1 MNKINYS
8 VNLFSES
15 SKDLEKFLSLFYKN
29 TINLNQSLMYEVF
42 YENPIE
48 MIELISTAIDNNDK
62 FNIGIWI
69 SIDKDIFINITENN
83 LDKII
88 RYLFERYPE

>member
-1 MNKINYS
+1 MSKINYS

-15 SKDLEKFLSLFYKN
+15 SKDLENFLNFFYKN
-29 TINLNQSLMYEVF
+29 NIKLNQKLSYEEF
-42 YENPIE
+42 FENPID
-48 MIELISTAIDNNDK
+48 MIELISTIIDNNDK

>member
-1 MNKINYS
+1 MSKINYS

-15 SKDLEKFLSLFYKN
+15 SLNLENFLNLFYKSD
-29 TINLNQSLMYEVF
+29 IKLKQNLSYEEF
-42 YENPIE
+42 FENPVD
-48 MIELISTAIDNNDK
+48 MIELISTIIDNNEK

-69 SIDKDIFINITENN
+69 NIDKNIYINITENN

-88 RYLFERYPE
+88 RYLLERYPN

>member
-15 SKDLEKFLSLFYKN
+15 SKDLEKFLSLFYKH

>member
-1 MNKINYS
+1 MSKINYS

-15 SKDLEKFLSLFYKN
+15 SEDLEKFLSLFYKSD
-29 TINLNQSLMYEVF
+29 IKLNQNLSYEEF
-42 YENPIE
+42 FENPIQ
-48 MIELISTAIDNNDK
+48 MVELISTVIDNNER

-88 RYLFERYPE
+88 RYLLERYPN